1 MKRMMKSRYVV
12 VCCLLLLQA
21 AVVCAQQDTLRR
33 ADAQNTL
40 GIEEDLS
47 GLDTTGFDARKY
59 LNQKRYTPENT
70 SFMKKEKHW
79 TDHLFV
85 NLSGGFLWMDRSSS
99 THRLKDG
106 SQGHLF
112 IGKEFTS
119 IHGARLGVGFNQFM
133 EQTSRQDQMNYEL
146 RADYLCNFSS
156 ILFGYNPKR
165 WLDVTGVVGMS
176 YFKCDFNGMKDNAY
190 GANLGLQFLLKAGS
204 STAVTIEPGMTFLT
218 DGYDMAYDNNR
229 HNGNL
234 SYGVKFGLKYLFTD
248 ENLSWPKDPDSYWT
262 KNTFAEL
269 SMGLNG
275 CNNDNFSIGRSWGYK
290 YTGSVGKWMTPGVG
304 IRIGATAATNRW
316 KESVTYVNISNEERK
331 GYVREEMQAHVG
343 GRIEAVINPLGFGD
357 PQKFNRYA
365 PFAVN
370 LSVGGEAGWMVKSD
384 FTEDNRKESVKC
396 GYLGL
401 TGGVQL
407 LYQVQRD
414 IAFFL
419 EPRVT
424 FLSYDIPYEN
434 RPELSKD
441 YTDNVY
447 SFNVGIRVN
456 APTKKDRDS
465 LKLMQKHHPFTPG
478 FYASAEGGVYNFLQ
492 SRRFKDATAK
502 VGLTAGV
509 AGGYRFSRYLGA
521 RMSVAYGNY
530 TINNL
535 YNYTEYYVFED
546 KTYPLHYRGLWER
559 KLKQLTVNADLEVN
573 LTNLYMGYDTKRMV
587 DVSLLIGP
595 SFSAIMGS
603 SDTPS
608 SRELVVGER
617 PSIDGESVDGTTF
630 GASAGFIVSA
640 RVNKQV
646 QVYLLPRIAVYPE
659 EFLAGHSVTAYGWT
673 EMLSTVIGA
682 SWNF

>member
-1 MKRMMKSRYVV
+1 MMKSRYVV
-12 VCCLLLLQA
+12 VCCLLLLQV

-70 SFMKKEKHW
+70 SFMKKDKHW

-85 NLSGGFLWMDRSSS
+85 NLSGGLLWMDRSNS

-119 IHGARLGVGFNQFM
+119 IHGVRLGVGFNQFM
-133 EQTSRQDQMNYEL
+133 EKTSRQDQMNYEL

-156 ILFGYNPKR
+156 MLFGYNPKR
-165 WLDVTGVVGMS
+165 WLDVTGVLGMS
-176 YFKCDFNGMKDNAY
+176 YFKCDFSGMKDNAY

-204 STAVTIEPGMTFLT
+204 STAVTIEPGMAFLT

-229 HNGNL
+229 HHGNL

-269 SMGLNG
+269 SMGVNG
-275 CNNDNFSIGRSWGYK
+275 CNNDNFSLGRSLGYK
-290 YTGSVGKWMTPGVG
+290 YTGAVGKWMTPGIG
-304 IRIGATAATNRW
+304 LRIAGTAATNRW
-316 KESVTYVNISNEERK
+316 KESITYVSVSGEENK

-343 GRIEAVINPLGFGD
+343 GRIEAVVNPMGFGD
-357 PQKFNRYA
+357 PQKFRRDA

-384 FTEDNRKESVKC
+384 FTDDERKESVKC

-401 TGGVQL
+401 TGGLQL
-407 LYQVQRD
+407 LFRIQQD
-414 IAFFL
+414 IALFV

-447 SFNVGIRVN
+447 SLNAGIRVS
-456 APTKKDRDS
+456 APTKKVRDS
-465 LKLMQKHHPFTPG
+465 LRTATPAFTPG
-478 FYASAEGGVYNFLQ
+478 FYVSAEGGVYNFLQ
-492 SRRFKDATAK
+492 SRRFKDASNNP
-502 VGLTAGV
+502 GLTAGV
-509 AGGYRFSRYLGA
+509 AGGYRFSPYLGA
-521 RMSVAYGNY
+521 RVSAAYGNY

-535 YNYTEYYVFED
+535 YNYTEYYVYEGQTF
-546 KTYPLHYRGLWER
+546 PFHYRGLWER

-573 LTNLYMGYDTKRMV
+573 LTNLYMGYDAGRMV
-587 DVSLLIGP
+587 DVSLLVGP
-595 SFSAIMGS
+595 SWSIVMGCTDS
-603 SDTPS
+603 PA
-608 SRELVVGER
+608 SREPVEGSRVE
-617 PSIDGESVDGTTF
+617 INGESVTNSAF
-630 GASAGFIVSA
+630 GASAGFMVSA
-640 RVNKQV
+640 RVNRQL
-646 QVYLLPRIAVYPE
+646 QLYLLPRIAVYPE

-673 EMLSTVIGA
+673 EMLSTVVGA
-682 SWNF
+682 SWHF